1 MSLATSEDGRVSI
14 TKRLLKERGDLRLC
28 EVIAGTS
35 TVYIVETPNESR
47 RYGLLYSAQ
56 SKFERL
62 SVKSGGPR
70 DER

>member
-1 MSLATSEDGRVSI
+1 MSAS
-14 TKRLLKERGDLRLC
+14 KRLLKEHGDCRLY

-35 TVYIVETPNESR
+35 TVYVVETPNEIR